1 MSKKLTQKEID
12 NLTSLKKSYAE
23 LTNVVG
29 NVEIQILTLEL
40 RKSQL
45 KDNLFQLQQD
55 EMKLAKELEEKY
67 GNGSISLENGEFL
80 PNK

>member
-12 NLTSLKKSYAE
+12 NLTSLKKSYTE

-67 GNGSISLENGEFL
+67 GNGSISLEKGEFL
-80 PNK
+80 PNE